1 MGLSDEQI
9 VNEDVDEENKKGF
22 MKDLLLE
29 DYKYL
34 TESF

>member
-22 MKDLLLE
+22 MKDLLWR
-29 DYKYL
+29 
-34 TESF
+34 TISI